1 MRVLARLVASGLLA
15 LVCVSLPTSAQ
26 GATFE
31 SIRSYDV
38 DIQIQT
44 NGDLAIVET
53 IDYDFGTE
61 PHHGIFRDIPTRLRY
76 DDRFDR
82 VFPLRVDD
90 VSGSADTPVDYTIE
104 DAGGGMTRIK
114 IGDPDRTITGEHTY
128 RIAYT
133 VQGAMNAFAIH
144 DELYWNAIGDE
155 WTTVID
161 RATVRVSSPGAVTAV
176 ACYAGAE
183 GSRQPCDAAAARGST
198 ARFAQDQLFPYEG
211 LTVVVAIEKGA
222 VAVSPPILEERWS
235 VGRAFQVNGLTSS
248 AAAAVLLARVRRVR
262 LRGVDARTRP
272 SLPGLAGRPGHGQP
286 ARRHPART
294 DRGGRRLGAG
304 GVRAA
309 RGHQARAGRD
319 AGR

>member
-15 LVCVSLPTSAQ
+15 AVCVSLPTSAQ

-53 IDYDFGTE
+53 IDYDFGSE

-90 VSGSADTPVDYTIE
+90 VSGSADTPVGYTIE
-104 DAGGGMTRIK
+104 DVDGGMTRIK

-133 VQGAMNAFAIH
+133 VQGAMNAFASH

-161 RATVRVSSPGAVTAV
+161 RATVRVSSPGAVTA
-176 ACYAGAE
+176 
-183 GSRQPCDAAAARGST
+183 
-198 ARFAQDQLFPYEG
+198 
-211 LTVVVAIEKGA
+211 
-222 VAVSPPILEERWS
+222 
-235 VGRAFQVNGLTSS
+235 
-248 AAAAVLLARVRRVR
+248 RRV
-262 LRGVDARTRP
+262 L
-272 SLPGLAGRPGHGQP
+272 
-286 ARRHPART
+286 
-294 DRGGRRLGAG
+294 RGGRGIE
-304 GVRAA
+304 AA
-309 RGHQARAGRD
+309 V
-319 AGR
+319 

>member
-1 MRVLARLVASGLLA
+1 VASGLLA
-15 LVCVSLPTSAQ
+15 ALCVSLPTAAQ
-26 GATFE
+26 GAIFE
-31 SIRSYDV
+31 SIHSYDV

-76 DDRFDR
+76 DDRYDR

-90 VSGSADTPVDYTIE
+90 VSGSADTPVNYTLE
-104 DAGGGMTRIK
+104 DAGDGMTRIK

-133 VQGAMNAFAIH
+133 VQGAMNAFASH

-161 RATVRVSSPGAVTAV
+161 RATVRVYSPGAVTAV
-176 ACYAGAE
+176 GCYAGAE
-183 GSRQPCDAAAARGST
+183 GSRLPCDATAAHGST

-222 VAVSPPILEERWS
+222 VAVAPPILEERWS
-235 VGRAFQVNGLTSS
+235 VGRAFRVNDRTLS
-248 AAAAVLLARVRRVR
+248 AAVAVLLLGCGAFGYAVW
-262 LRGVDARTRP
+262 TRP
-272 SLPGLAGRPGHGQP
+272 SLPRLTGRPGHGQP
-286 ARRHPART
+286 ARRLPARP
-294 DRGGRRLGAG
+294 DRGGRHFGTG

-319 AGR
+319 AGG